1 MTALHPNSLS
11 LAFTDCIRQLDEHTT
26 KLEARWIRK
35 TFTTFCSVE
44 ETCCRRLKSS
54 LLTFFC
60 VFFQFTL
67 FFIINS
73 FFDVVPLHFQFS
85 DVVLFFCICSICDK
99 VDQAPAIF
107 VEMKLG
113 ETFLKQIKECTD
125 LYLQVIYM
133 FALSDLVDVDQTG
146 ITWKKKILEN

>member
-1 MTALHPNSLS
+1 
-11 LAFTDCIRQLDEHTT
+11 
-26 KLEARWIRK
+26 
-35 TFTTFCSVE
+35 
-44 ETCCRRLKSS
+44 
-54 LLTFFC
+54 
-60 VFFQFTL
+60 
-67 FFIINS
+67 
-73 FFDVVPLHFQFS
+73 
-85 DVVLFFCICSICDK
+85 